1 MYSEQKEAL
10 AQEIELKRP
19 AVLAVSGLHNSGKT
33 TLLEKLLPALRSRGL
48 KVGIIKH
55 DGHDFTPDVPGTDS
69 YRLREAGAEGV
80 AVYSGQRYLLTEMFR
95 LTEQDLLALF
105 ERHGYDLVLL
115 EGFKDSGW
123 PKIEVVRKEISDT
136 PVSFQPLA
144 VVGDIP
150 GADLDWKMRRLW
162 PTGSLPRCRACKEKT
177 DMKLIRT
184 EDAAGQ
190 VLCHD
195 ITQIIPGEFKG
206 ARFRKGHIIQSE
218 DIPVLLSI
226 GKENLYVWEKKPGIL
241 HEDEAA
247 ALLYKAAAGKN
258 IHGTEPKEGKI
269 ELIADCD
276 GLLKINREALLA
288 VNRTPQMM
296 IATIHGDLP
305 VKKGQKLAGTRIIPL
320 VIEQEKMDAMQ
331 AAAGSEPILNVLPMQ
346 AKKFAVITTGSE
358 VFKGRIEDKFT
369 PILVSKL
376 AEYGCEMTFH
386 KVCDD
391 DPAGIT
397 TAILEA
403 KEAGCELIFT
413 TGGMSVDPD
422 DRTPLAIRNTGADIV
437 TYGAPVLPGAMFLV
451 SYLDGVP
458 VCGLPGC
465 VMYAKRTI
473 FDLLLPRLLA
483 DDAITA
489 EDIARLGEGGLCLG
503 CAECHWPNCGF
514 GHC

>member
-69 YRLREAGAEGV
+69 CRLREAGAEGV

-105 ERHGYDLVLL
+105 ERH
-115 EGFKDSGW
+115 
-123 PKIEVVRKEISDT
+123 
-136 PVSFQPLA
+136 
-144 VVGDIP
+144 
-150 GADLDWKMRRLW
+150 
-162 PTGSLPRCRACKEKT
+162 GSLPRCRACKEKT

-206 ARFRKGHIIQSE
+206 ARFRKGHIIQPE

-226 GKENLYVWEKKPGIL
+226 GKENLYVWEKTPGIL

-247 ALLYKAAAGKN
+247 ALLYKAAAGRN

-369 PILVSKL
+369 PILVGKL

-397 TAILEA
+397 AALLEA

>member
-1 MYSEQKEAL
+1 
-10 AQEIELKRP
+10 
-19 AVLAVSGLHNSGKT
+19 
-33 TLLEKLLPALRSRGL
+33 
-48 KVGIIKH
+48 
-55 DGHDFTPDVPGTDS
+55 
-69 YRLREAGAEGV
+69 
-80 AVYSGQRYLLTEMFR
+80 
-95 LTEQDLLALF
+95 
-105 ERHGYDLVLL
+105 
-115 EGFKDSGW
+115 
-123 PKIEVVRKEISDT
+123 
-136 PVSFQPLA
+136 
-144 VVGDIP
+144 
-150 GADLDWKMRRLW
+150 
-162 PTGSLPRCRACKEKT
+162 
-177 DMKLIRT
+177 MKLIRT

-206 ARFRKGHIIQSE
+206 ARFRKGHIIQPE

-247 ALLYKAAAGKN
+247 ALLYKAAAG
-258 IHGTEPKEGKI
+258 
-269 ELIADCD
+269 
-276 GLLKINREALLA
+276 NREALLA

-369 PILVSKL
+369 PILVGKL

-397 TAILEA
+397 AAILEA

>member
-1 MYSEQKEAL
+1 
-10 AQEIELKRP
+10 
-19 AVLAVSGLHNSGKT
+19 
-33 TLLEKLLPALRSRGL
+33 
-48 KVGIIKH
+48 
-55 DGHDFTPDVPGTDS
+55 
-69 YRLREAGAEGV
+69 
-80 AVYSGQRYLLTEMFR
+80 
-95 LTEQDLLALF
+95 
-105 ERHGYDLVLL
+105 
-115 EGFKDSGW
+115 
-123 PKIEVVRKEISDT
+123 
-136 PVSFQPLA
+136 
-144 VVGDIP
+144 
-150 GADLDWKMRRLW
+150 
-162 PTGSLPRCRACKEKT
+162 
-177 DMKLIRT
+177 MKLIRT

-206 ARFRKGHIIQSE
+206 ARFRKGHIIQPE

-346 AKKFAVITTGSE
+346 AKKFAVITTG
-358 VFKGRIEDKFT
+358 
-369 PILVSKL
+369 
-376 AEYGCEMTFH
+376 
-386 KVCDD
+386 
-391 DPAGIT
+391 
-397 TAILEA
+397 
-403 KEAGCELIFT
+403 
-413 TGGMSVDPD
+413 GMSVDPD
-422 DRTPLAIRNTGADIV
+422 DHTPLAIRNTGADIV

>member
-1 MYSEQKEAL
+1 
-10 AQEIELKRP
+10 
-19 AVLAVSGLHNSGKT
+19 
-33 TLLEKLLPALRSRGL
+33 
-48 KVGIIKH
+48 
-55 DGHDFTPDVPGTDS
+55 
-69 YRLREAGAEGV
+69 
-80 AVYSGQRYLLTEMFR
+80 
-95 LTEQDLLALF
+95 
-105 ERHGYDLVLL
+105 
-115 EGFKDSGW
+115 
-123 PKIEVVRKEISDT
+123 
-136 PVSFQPLA
+136 
-144 VVGDIP
+144 
-150 GADLDWKMRRLW
+150 
-162 PTGSLPRCRACKEKT
+162 
-177 DMKLIRT
+177 MKLIRT

-206 ARFRKGHIIQSE
+206 ARFKKGHIIQPE

-247 ALLYKAAAGKN
+247 ALLYKAAAGQN
-258 IHGTEPKEGKI
+258 IHGTEPREGKI

-276 GLLKINREALLA
+276 GLLKIDRRALLA
-288 VNRTPQMM
+288 VNSTPQMM

-305 VKKGQKLAGTRIIPL
+305 VKKGAKLAGTRIIPL
-320 VIEQEKMDAMQ
+320 VIEQEKMEAMQ
-331 AAAGSEPILNVLPMQ
+331 
-346 AKKFAVITTGSE
+346 
-358 VFKGRIEDKFT
+358 GRIEDKFT
-369 PILVSKL
+369 PILEQKL
-376 AEYGCEMTFH
+376 AVYGCEMAFH

-397 TAILEA
+397 AAILEA
-403 KEAGCELIFT
+403 KTAGCELIFT

-422 DRTPLAIRNTGADIV
+422 DRTPLAIRNTGAEII

-483 DDAITA
+483 DDPITA